1 VLELFLH
8 TLYLWSM
15 AFLYPLTL
23 SISFADFLASFSF
36 SS

>member
-8 TLYLWSM
+8 TLYVWSM
-15 AFLYPLTL
+15 AYLFLL
-23 SISFADFLASFSF
+23 SISFAEFLASFSL

>member
-8 TLYLWSM
+8 TLYGWSM
-15 AFLYPLTL
+15 AFLYPL
-23 SISFADFLASFSF
+23 SISFADFLASFSL

>member
-8 TLYLWSM
+8 TLYVWSM
-15 AFLYPLTL
+15 AYLYPL
-23 SISFADFLASFSF
+23 SISFADFLASFSL